1 MKDYTEEEK
10 NLIKSLN
17 RPIDNINETLV
28 SSIVDKLLDNK
39 DFEELIH
46 YFNSLYDFA
55 EVPKNIV
62 DKLILENNKECIA
75 EFLENEDS
83 LYFLNKSEINRLKNF
98 LNVPEINIRLEK
110 DYDYYYNFL
119 YNQGIRNWQ
128 SDTIKIN
135 DDTIEH
141 VLTRYDKLIRLK
153 LKEVKNIGVV
163 VACTIY
169 SNYYLSEEEQILK
182 GIDYI
187 NEFGFNI
194 ERNINNKNI
203 IKNLWTAKWIISF
216 DSSFFEI
223 YR

>member
-17 RPIDNINETLV
+17 RPINNINEALV

-39 DFEELIH
+39 NFEELIN

-55 EVPKNIV
+55 VVPKNIV

-98 LNVPEINIRLEK
+98 LNVREINIRLEK
-110 DYDYYYNFL
+110 DYDYYYKFL

-141 VLTRYDKLIRLK
+141 VLTRYNKLIRLK
-153 LKEVKNIGVV
+153 LKEVKNICVV

-169 SNYYLSEEEQILK
+169 LNYYLSEEEQILK

-203 IKNLWTAKWIISF
+203 IKNL
-216 DSSFFEI
+216 
-223 YR
+223 

>member
-1 MKDYTEEEK
+1 MKAYTEEEK

-28 SSIVDKLLDNK
+28 SSIVGKLLDNK

-75 EFLENEDS
+75 QFLENEDS

-98 LNVPEINIRLEK
+98 LNVREINIRLEK
-110 DYDYYYNFL
+110 DYDYYYKFL

-141 VLTRYDKLIRLK
+141 VLTRYNKLIRLK

-194 ERNINNKNI
+194 ERNINKKNL
-203 IKNLWTAKWIISF
+203 IKNL
-216 DSSFFEI
+216 
-223 YR
+223 